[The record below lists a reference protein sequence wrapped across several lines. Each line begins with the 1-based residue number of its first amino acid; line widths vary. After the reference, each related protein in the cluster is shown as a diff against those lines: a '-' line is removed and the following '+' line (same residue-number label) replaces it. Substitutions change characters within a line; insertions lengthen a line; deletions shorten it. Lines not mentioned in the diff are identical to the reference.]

1 MRMSRREGKKTSK
14 EESQKL
20 HMCWEEFSHWVVFTD
35 CSISIVRQTAHHQWA
50 ASGGIVSAQC
60 SWSAQLWLKT
70 RGSENQLYLNTFYW
84 GEEGETQVKQRKN
97 PLQSICKIPYDIS
110 MVENTEQ
117 GGEKVGQNLN
127 NREKGVLR
135 GFSV

>member
-1 MRMSRREGKKTSK
+1 MDR
-14 EESQKL
+14 KL
-20 HMCWEEFSHWVVFTD
+20 NFLIGEL
-35 CSISIVRQTAHHQWA
+35 
-50 ASGGIVSAQC
+50 SAEYWILEIMK
-60 SWSAQLWLKT
+60 SLDAFVT

-84 GEEGETQVKQRKN
+84 GEEGETRVKQRKN

-127 NREKGVLR
+127 NERKVC
-135 GFSV
+135 